1 MCGGKPRGKSCGV
14 PIFCTGG
21 TTREPRTISASAEG
35 AAVRRCCV
43 QPQAP
48 PRAARPATD
57 SPPLSCID
65 WKPFPSSICSLFK
78 RSSSLNSDHHVSK
91 LIYLQQTQTFKMAG
105 KALLNSHPKAC
116 LGSKG
121 ARKCRVCANP
131 SAIIRKYHIDM
142 CRQCFRERARDIG
155 FTKVCYLL
163 TI

>member
-1 MCGGKPRGKSCGV
+1 MAENREANLAESRFFVPAAQHGSHEQSALQRRGQ
-14 PIFCTGG
+14 
-21 TTREPRTISASAEG
+21 
-35 AAVRRCCV
+35 RCCV